1 MEKNFAESSIEKT
14 LHSIDATLKRIEV
27 ILLKH
32 QKEEKVMMRVVN
44 LGNGIEV
51 DLGVTRKCAVDAL
64 KAIEREL
71 PREIQCKAV
80 YDLIVDDMK
89 AIIDTSPISIFSR

>member
-1 MEKNFAESSIEKT
+1 
-14 LHSIDATLKRIEV
+14 
-27 ILLKH
+27 
-32 QKEEKVMMRVVN
+32 MMRVVN

-51 DLGVTRKCAVDAL
+51 DLGVTQKCAVDAL
-64 KAIEREL
+64 KVIEREL

-89 AIIDTSPISIFSR
+89 AIIDTSPISIFQNRGEVEKC